1 MSPRDVLFKNNSAS
15 LSASGSL
22 DGGQEEEHEAVRK
35 HFPAAWAASL
45 TLTFTFVGEQ
55 VRAFSGGYRDCA
67 SPRLHLPSQSPPSN
81 RQHIPGLGAQVT
93 EVRRRECGWK

>member
-55 VRAFSGGYRDCA
+55 VRASQGATGTVQA
-67 SPRLHLPSQSPPSN
+67 PGSHLPSQSPPSN
-81 RQHIPGLGAQVT
+81 RQHIPGLEAQVT